1 MERKIAGCP
10 LGAKCE
16 EVKDDVIYVCPW
28 FVEVR
33 GKDPQTGDEINDW
46 KCAIAWTPIMIIE
59 NSNQQRST
67 ASAVESFRN
76 EVINKN
82 DQLGNML
89 IHIANTKNLIK
100 NT

>member
-1 MERKIAGCP
+1 MEKRTASCP

-16 EVKDDVIYVCPW
+16 EVKDDVVYVCPW

-33 GKDPQTGDEINDW
+33 GKDPQTNEEINEW

-76 EVINKN
+76 EMVEKN
-82 DQLGNML
+82 NQFGNVLM
-89 IHIANTKNLIK
+89 HMVNSKNLIESK
-100 NT
+100 

>member
-1 MERKIAGCP
+1 MEKRTASCP

-16 EVKDDVIYVCPW
+16 EVKDDVMYVCPW

-33 GKDPQTGDEINDW
+33 GKDPQTNEEINEW

-76 EVINKN
+76 EMVEKN
-82 DQLGNML
+82 NQFGNVLM
-89 IHIANTKNLIK
+89 HMVNSKNLIESK
-100 NT
+100 